1 MEMKKQIKIL
11 KEINKFF
18 EQVKNE
24 EEKSINDKYLTYD
37 NVCLFEP
44 LSKELKEL
52 FIKFKPLYAE
62 QRSFNVQ
69 YDDTNRGKFCTKYM
83 KKIYNFFDVLGETPI
98 IQIGEDLP
106 ITFKSES
113 LKVILA
119 PKTFK
124 E

>member
-18 EQVKNE
+18 RETNE

-37 NVCLFEP
+37 YACMFEP
-44 LSKELKEL
+44 LTKELKEL
-52 FIKFKPLYAE
+52 FIKFRPLNIEE
-62 QRSFNVQ
+62 QSVDIQ
-69 YDDTNRGKFCTKYM
+69 YNDTNQGKYNREYM
-83 KKIYNFFDVLGETPI
+83 KKIYNFFDILGETPI

-119 PKTFK
+119 PEMFK